1 VAARQRVGFVEG
13 FETDFAMNQ
22 SAHIFEMLLEAGQA
36 GHLSGRHDA
45 GIGDDIGSK
54 MLTDCLRDR
63 WESIRG
69 EQKLQE
75 SSRRQL
81 NDCFEVVTG
90 GKQVEWWS
98 GWVQVQTGNAPCGPP
113 NSCLPDKLRLSIGA

>member
-1 VAARQRVGFVEG
+1 MTTRQRVGFVEG
-13 FETDFAMNQ
+13 FETDFAVNQ
-22 SAHIFEMLLEAGQA
+22 SAHVFEVLLETGQA

-63 WESIRG
+63 WGVGSG
-69 EQKLQE
+69 EQKLQK

-81 NDCFEVVTG
+81 NVYFEAVTG
-90 GKQVEWWS
+90 GKQVKWWS
-98 GWVQVQTGNAPCGPP
+98 SWVLQVGNAPCGARLRA
-113 NSCLPDKLRLSIGA
+113 CLTN